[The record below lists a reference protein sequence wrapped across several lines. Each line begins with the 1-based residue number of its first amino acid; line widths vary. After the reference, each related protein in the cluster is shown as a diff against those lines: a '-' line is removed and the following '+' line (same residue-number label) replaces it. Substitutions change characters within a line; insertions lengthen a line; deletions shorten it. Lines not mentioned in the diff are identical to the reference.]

1 MTTVAVLRPEGERSR
16 QAFIWGFVGL
26 LAQLVFAAG
35 WVIAETWQGPRYSPV
50 TDTISDLQAAT
61 APHVWFPVLC
71 FAIGGLGTCGFA
83 LFGLRPALA
92 DVGSAAAWKIGLSC
106 LALGNSF
113 PLISCQLSSP
123 GCTAT
128 TQLLSAGGLTDA
140 LLSGLALWVLAI
152 TPFPLARRVTSLPG
166 WKSLRPVLL
175 VAGVVTPAL
184 YGLLAIALFVGV
196 GQGLAERSLVVVC
209 QLWVCLL
216 AGNLIRVSLTRRAPA
231 S

>member
-1 MTTVAVLRPEGERSR
+1 MAALRSEGGRRHS
-16 QAFIWGFVGL
+16 ALTWGAVGL
-26 LAQLVFAAG
+26 LAQAVFAVG
-35 WVIAETWQGPRYSPV
+35 WVVAETWQGPRYSPV

-71 FAIGGLGTCGFA
+71 FAIGGLGTFGFA
-83 LFGLRPALA
+83 IFGLRPALKGA
-92 DVGSAAAWKIGLSC
+92 GSAAAWKIGLSC

-113 PLISCQLSSP
+113 PLISCQLSAPACS
-123 GCTAT
+123 AT

-140 LLSGLALWVLAI
+140 LLSGVALWVLAI
-152 TPFPLARRVTSLPG
+152 TPWPLARRVSSLPG
-166 WKSLRPVLL
+166 WSTLRPILL

-184 YGLLAIALFVGV
+184 YGLLALALFVGV
-196 GQGLAERSLVVVC
+196 WEGVAERVLVAFC

-216 AGNLIRVSLTRRAPA
+216 AANLVRVSRRA